1 MFEATIMKIDSRRG
15 LVSWFID
22 VTCSFGSVVAGT
34 SVKPSMMSVETM
46 LAARRSGLRNDRMM
60 RSRSLLGLFPAVTAC
75 LWCGLA
81 VASTLPAAAAGSP
94 SSATTDDGVVAAPR
108 DLATGAR
115 LTTELEDLA
124 DVIGPSDRAPGL
136 ALEVPVTPEAPGVS
150 RPSGVASSR
159 SDGSL
164 GKLVGPSFG
173 AGDSTGAAWALSVGL
188 RKDAMRRPALPGAG
202 PEQELGLG
210 AGVRVGLSEGVTLGG
225 GYGYF
230 PDDWSGYLGDDQSR
244 AGSVDADDL
253 GTDRT
258 HHVAGLRLTFEF
270 ETSPAL
276 R

>member
-1 MFEATIMKIDSRRG
+1 
-15 LVSWFID
+15 
-22 VTCSFGSVVAGT
+22 
-34 SVKPSMMSVETM
+34 MS
-46 LAARRSGLRNDRMM
+46 G
-60 RSRSLLGLFPAVTAC
+60 SRSLVSPFLAVTAC

-81 VASTLPAAAAGSP
+81 VASTLPAAAAESP
-94 SSATTDDGVVAAPR
+94 SSATADDGPVAAPR

-124 DVIGPSDRAPGL
+124 AVIGPLDRAPSLGPT
-136 ALEVPVTPEAPGVS
+136 APERPRAS
-150 RPSGVASSR
+150 RPSGAASSR
-159 SDGSL
+159 TDGPL

-173 AGDSTGAAWALSVGL
+173 DGDSTAAAWALSVGL

-225 GYGYF
+225 AYGYF
-230 PDDWSGYLGDDQSR
+230 PDDWSGYLGDDRSR
-244 AGSVDADDL
+244 ASSVDADDL
-253 GTDRT
+253 GTDRN

-270 ETSPAL
+270 EPSPAL